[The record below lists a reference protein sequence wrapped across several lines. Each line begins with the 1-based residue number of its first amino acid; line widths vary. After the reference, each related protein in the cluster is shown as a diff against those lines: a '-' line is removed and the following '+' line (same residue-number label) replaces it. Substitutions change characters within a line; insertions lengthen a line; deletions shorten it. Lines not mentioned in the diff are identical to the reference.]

1 MTDNLHELAAE
12 LSKVDAAIQS
22 AALYADPADP
32 TSSFSDELVELVA
45 REEQLVEKLIREARD
60 ATAVQPDATAAQP

>member
-1 MTDNLHELAAE
+1 MSDNLHEIAAE

-22 AALYADPADP
+22 AALYTDPADP

-60 ATAVQPDATAAQP
+60 ATAVQP